1 MCFWLRSRSIGV
13 LLAGVFGLACSSVQA
28 SGLQLVPERALVWKD
43 FLGVNA
49 HFLWFERQD
58 YQQQMVMLQK
68 LGLEWVRVDI
78 HWDRHEISKEV
89 YRLQELDQLM
99 DEIDR
104 KNLKSLVYV
113 VGSAGHATSAP
124 LGSPTPDQYPPRK
137 PELFGKFMY
146 RLASRY
152 QGVDAWQVWNEPNIP
167 AYWRPVENP
176 RAYGELLL
184 TSARALRLAAPD
196 KPVVMGGMA
205 YYSQM
210 PVKGGLMLEAL
221 GELGVQELNTV
232 VAYHPYTQK
241 PEGNEAKLPDF
252 VQHARQLNAMLR
264 DAGVRKIWATEW
276 GWSSYTGPREEQAI
290 IGRDGQADYVL
301 RRLAL
306 MSALDYDRIFL
317 FALSDLD
324 TRATVRDREYGLL
337 DLQGRAK
344 PVYTALASF
353 LRITG
358 PELKPG
364 TLPVMVKP
372 PKDLYS
378 VSWQKP
384 DGRQLL
390 IFWGAASKKLVLK
403 NIGQATL
410 HNPFKAGQLVLKS
423 DTAGILEVPVASHVQ
438 ILEW

>member
-1 MCFWLRSRSIGV
+1 MHVWLKSRSFLV
-13 LLAGVFGLACSSVQA
+13 ALAALFGLACSSLQA
-28 SGLQLVPERALVWKD
+28 SGLQLVPERSLAWKD

-49 HFLWFERQD
+49 HFLWFEPQA
-58 YQQQMVMLQK
+58 YQQQMSMLQK

-78 HWDRHEISKEV
+78 HWDRHETSEEV
-89 YRLQELDQLM
+89 YRLQELDLLM
-99 DEIDR
+99 DEIS
-104 KNLKSLVYV
+104 KKKLKSLVYV

-124 LGSPTPDQYPPRK
+124 PGSPTPDQYPPRK
-137 PELFGKFMY
+137 PEMFGKFMY

-167 AYWRPVENP
+167 AYWRPAENP
-176 RAYGELLL
+176 KAYGELLL
-184 TSARALRLAAPD
+184 TSVQALRLVDPD

-221 GELGVQELNTV
+221 GGLGVQKLDTV

-264 DAGVRKIWATEW
+264 GAGVKEIWATEW
-276 GWSSYTGPREEQAI
+276 GWSSYEGPKEEQAI
-290 IGRDGQADYVL
+290 IGREGQADYVL

-324 TRATVRDREYGLL
+324 SRATVRDRQYGLL

-353 LRITG
+353 LRTMG
-358 PELKPG
+358 PELEPG
-364 TLPVMVKP
+364 SLPAMATAP
-372 PKDLYS
+372 EDLYS
-378 VSWQKP
+378 ISWQKP
-384 DGRQLL
+384 DGKQLL
-390 IFWGAASKKLVLK
+390 VFWGNKSKKLVLK
-403 NIGQATL
+403 NIAQATL
-410 HNPFKAGQLVLKS
+410 HNPFTDDRLPLENSATGL
-423 DTAGILEVPVASHVQ
+423 LEVPVASHVQ